1 MKDLL
6 LKLKVVLV
14 LTVLTLF
21 AFAQE
26 EQLPAFPGADGHGR
40 FVTGGRGGVVLYV
53 THLNDDYTVGSLR
66 TAIGYNGPRIIVFKV
81 SGTIRLKAALK
92 IKSGNLTIAGQTAPG
107 DGITLADYPVS
118 VDADNVI
125 IRYMRFRMG
134 DEAQQE
140 ADAIG
145 GRFNKNIM
153 IDHCS
158 MSWSTDECVSFYQNE
173 TFTMQW
179 CIISESLRNSVHGK
193 GAHGYGGIWG
203 GKNASFHHNLL
214 AHHDSRNPRLGEV
227 DGDKFALTD
236 AVDLRNNVI
245 YNWQGNS
252 TYGGEAMNVNIVN
265 CYYKPGP
272 ATTKKERIVA
282 IDKETDPNKATT
294 DIWGKYFI
302 EGNVLTGSERATADN
317 WTYGVYNQF
326 HSKYGG
332 VSAAEKEAI
341 KVEEPHPTGYVNTH
355 TAELAYERIL
365 QYGGASLVRDT
376 IDKRVIHELS
386 TGTATYMDGGN
397 GSVKGII
404 DTQEAVGGW
413 PELASTDA
421 PADSDE
427 DGMPDEWETSNGLD
441 PNDGSDAQL
450 KSVDGLYPNVEVYL
464 NSLVSEI
471 TERQLEDSELV
482 YIEDKTASP
491 RAIQNHNRLKGF
503 FNSKTNTLKIFSQ
516 QPLHQIEVYSS
527 TGALIQSAA
536 GNKLNRVELNVP
548 SSGQRFL
555 IVKASDEKQ
564 QQVTLKVAAW

>member
-1 MKDLL
+1 MLL
-6 LKLKVVLV
+6 REKLMLIFMLCGLMVFGQDELV
-14 LTVLTLF
+14 
-21 AFAQE
+21 
-26 EQLPAFPGADGHGR
+26 PAFPGADGHAR
-40 FVTGGRGGVVLYV
+40 FVTGGRGGQVLYV

-81 SGTIRLKAALK
+81 SGTIRLKEALK
-92 IKSGNLTIAGQTAPG
+92 IKSGNVTIAGQTAPG

-118 VDADNVI
+118 IDADNVI
-125 IRYMRFRMG
+125 IRFMRFRMG
-134 DEAQQE
+134 DETEQE
-140 ADAIG
+140 ADALG
-145 GRFNKNIM
+145 GRFHKNIM

-173 TFTMQW
+173 TFTLQW
-179 CIISESLRNSVHGK
+179 CVISESLRNSVHGK

-214 AHHDSRNPRLGEV
+214 AHHDSRNPRLGEA

-245 YNWQGNS
+245 YNWHGNS
-252 TYGGEAMNVNIVN
+252 AYGGEAMNVNIVN

-282 IDKETDPNKATT
+282 IDKETDPDRATT

-326 HSKYGG
+326 HGKYGS

-365 QYGGASLVRDT
+365 QFGGASLVRDT
-376 IDKRVIHELS
+376 IDKRVIYELS

-397 GSVKGII
+397 GSENGII
-404 DTQEAVGGW
+404 DTQDAVGGW
-413 PELASTDA
+413 PELASTEA

-427 DGMPDEWETSNGLD
+427 DGMPDDWETSNSLD
-441 PNDGSDAQL
+441 PNNAGDAWL
-450 KSVDGLYPNVEVYL
+450 KSVDGLYPNVELYL
-464 NSLVSEI
+464 NSLVAHIVEG
-471 TERQLEDSELV
+471 QLEGSELV
-482 YIEDKTASP
+482 YVEDKTSSP
-491 RAIQNHNRLKGF
+491 RWKQNNDTLKSYY
-503 FNSKTNTLKIFSQ
+503 NPATNILKIFSQ
-516 QPLHQIEVYSS
+516 QALQKIEVYSA
-527 TGALIQSAA
+527 TGALISSAEFD
-536 GNKLNRVELNVP
+536 NLNIAELEIPLLKQN
-548 SSGQRFL
+548 FF
-555 IVKASDEKQ
+555 IVKASSENHLQ
-564 QQVTLKVAAW
+564 STLKVLAW